1 MPVTMEWQNWK
12 HWYDQIVENLGLDPE
27 EDTRSAR
34 KLLELE
40 GHRGGEPELLG
51 NIIRDRDVMIF
62 GPAPFSILDFGDV
75 VKISAGSTT
84 DQLVDMDI
92 WPEII
97 VTDLDGDVPAQVE
110 ASKKGAIAV
119 IHAHGD
125 NMDAVIEWV
134 PRFSPPVIGTTQA
147 EPFPGIYN
155 YGGFTDGDRAVFMAI
170 HFGARRIILKGFDF
184 DNPAGKPIINMA
196 LKKKKLG
203 YARQLIEW
211 AGKTYDCEIVFAN
224 D

>member
-1 MPVTMEWQNWK
+1 MEWEVWK

-27 EDTRSAR
+27 EDNRAAH

-40 GHRGGEPELLG
+40 GHRGGEPELLD
-51 NIIRDRDVMIF
+51 NLIRGRDVMIF
-62 GPAPFSILDFGDV
+62 GPAPFSILELRDV

-92 WPEII
+92 WPDII
-97 VTDLDGDVPAQVE
+97 VTDLDGDVPAQIE
-110 ASKKGAIAV
+110 ANRKGAIAV
-119 IHAHGD
+119 LHAHGD
-125 NMDAVIEWV
+125 NIRAITDWV

-155 YGGFTDGDRAVFMAI
+155 YGGFTDGDRAVFLAI

-184 DNPAGKPIINMA
+184 DNPTGKPILNMA
-196 LKKKKLG
+196 LKRKKLQ
-203 YARQLIEW
+203 YAKQLITW
-211 AGKTYDCEIVFAN
+211 AEKTFDTDIIFSSE
-224 D
+224 

>member
-1 MPVTMEWQNWK
+1 MEWQEWN
-12 HWYDQIVENLGLDPE
+12 HWYQQIIANLGLDQAKDME
-27 EDTRSAR
+27 AA
-34 KLLELE
+34 KLLRTLE
-40 GHRGGEPELLG
+40 AHRRGD
-51 NIIRDRDVMIF
+51 IRDLDRLIRGKEVIVF
-62 GPAPFSILDFGDV
+62 GPAPFSDMDFGDA

-97 VTDLDGDVPAQVE
+97 VTDLDGDVPAQVL
-110 ASKKGAIAV
+110 ANQKGAIAV

-125 NMDAVIEWV
+125 NIDAIQEWV

-147 EPFPGIYN
+147 EPFEDIYN
-155 YGGFTDGDRAVFMAI
+155 FGGFTDGDRSVFMAI
-170 HFGARRIILKGFDF
+170 HFGATKIILKGFDW
-184 DNPAGKPIINMA
+184 DNPTGKPIVNME

-203 YARQLIEW
+203 YARQLVNY
-211 AGKTYDCEIVFAN
+211 AAKTYGVPIVQSQ

>member
-1 MPVTMEWQNWK
+1 MEWEQWS
-12 HWYDQIVENLGLDPE
+12 HWYNQIVQNLDLDPDA
-27 EDTRSAR
+27 DTASAR

-40 GHRGGEPELLG
+40 GHRRGDIDLLDKLIKG
-51 NIIRDRDVMIF
+51 KEVMVF

-84 DQLVDMDI
+84 DQLVEMDI

-110 ASKKGAIAV
+110 ANKKGAVAV

-125 NMDAVIEWV
+125 NLDAVIEWV

-147 EPFPGIYN
+147 KPFPGIYN
-155 YGGFTDGDRAVFMAI
+155 FGGFTDGDRAIFMAI
-170 HFGARRIILKGFDF
+170 HFGARRIIIKGFDW
-184 DNPAGKPIINMA
+184 DRPTGKPIIDME
-196 LKKKKLG
+196 LKRKKLK
-203 YARQLIEW
+203 YARQLVEW
-211 AGKTYDCEIVFAN
+211 AQKTFETEIIFSKE
-224 D
+224 